1 MLGRGEKYEVNF
13 SYCVLKQWG
22 AWEWEW

>member
-13 SYCVLKQWG
+13 SYCVLKQ
-22 AWEWEW
+22 